1 MPMADSNPVSLESEA
16 IRQAAR
22 QALEDLKA
30 VDIVELD
37 VRARASFTDTMIIAS
52 GTSTRHTGAIADA
65 VIDAAGARGHRPLGV
80 EGADAGEWILVD
92 LGDVIV
98 HVMLPDIRRYYE
110 LEKLWGAESSAET

>member
-1 MPMADSNPVSLESEA
+1 MADSEPVSLESA
-16 IRQAAR
+16 AVRQLAR

-37 VRARASFTDTMIIAS
+37 VRARASFTDTMIVAS

-65 VIDAAGARGHRPLGV
+65 VVEAADARGHRPLGV
-80 EGADAGEWILVD
+80 EGAEAGEWILVD

-98 HVMLPDIRRYYE
+98 HIMLPDVRRYYE
-110 LEKLWGAESSAET
+110 LEKLWSEALAPDS